1 MLRINNLEDVLGDK
15 MSAIDEYGER
25 RYKKGFEKG
34 FEKGFKKGK
43 NDIIRKIIANM
54 TNSGMKPEEI
64 SIKTEI
70 DLKTIKEIINKN
82 EQDKH

>member
-1 MLRINNLEDVLGDK
+1 
-15 MSAIDEYGER
+15 
-25 RYKKGFEKG
+25 
-34 FEKGFKKGK
+34 
-43 NDIIRKIIANM
+43 M

>member
-1 MLRINNLEDVLGDK
+1 
-15 MSAIDEYGER
+15 MSAIDEYVER
-25 RYKKGFEKG
+25 RYKKGFE
-34 FEKGFKKGK
+34 EGK

>member
-1 MLRINNLEDVLGDK
+1 MLRINNLEDILGDK

-25 RYKKGFEKG
+25 RYKKGFE
-34 FEKGFKKGK
+34 EGK
-43 NDIIRKIIANM
+43 NKIIRKIIVNM
-54 TNSGMKPEEI
+54 ANSGMKPEEI
-64 SIKTEI
+64 AENLKM